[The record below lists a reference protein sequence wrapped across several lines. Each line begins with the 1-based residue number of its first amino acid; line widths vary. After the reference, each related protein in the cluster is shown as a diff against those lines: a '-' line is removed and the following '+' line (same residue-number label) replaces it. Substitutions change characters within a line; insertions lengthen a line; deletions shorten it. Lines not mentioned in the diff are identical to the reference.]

1 MDRKVFFALL
11 AYTAAALFVYL
22 LYIILRPFLPAM
34 GWAAVV
40 AIATFPLCE
49 HLRRRLR
56 WSETWVSALMTLLV
70 FLLLV
75 VPGVVIG
82 LMLVQEIVHA
92 QEYINQWSADDRRAT
107 FEELLKNPWVAGLLQ
122 EANEFVARFNIDI
135 RAAAVQAGRR
145 LLSLLFGSL
154 TGIAKQA
161 VLFVFQLLLMLVVL
175 FFFYRDGRKLTG
187 GLWSALPIPQVRKEL
202 IHDTVEKVVSAV
214 VIGVLATATIQGL
227 LAGVGYWIV
236 GLPSPVLLGT
246 LTAIAALVPVI
257 GTMLVWVPAVAY
269 LLLIGHTTAGLVLLG
284 WSVLAVGSADNF
296 LRPLLISG
304 RTGLPFALMALGAI
318 GGLAAFGFF
327 GLVVGPLILAVFM
340 LVFEMYRTDVIELP
354 ASEAPSGMARRRRR
368 SGPRLGSGRRSA

>member
-11 AYTAAALFVYL
+11 AYTAVALFVYL

-49 HLRRRLR
+49 RLHRKLR
-56 WSETWVSALMTLLV
+56 WNETWVSALMTILV
-70 FLLLV
+70 FLLLI

-92 QEYINQWSADDRRAT
+92 QEYINQWSAADRKAA
-107 FEELLKNPWVAGLLQ
+107 FDELLNNPWITGLLHK
-122 EANEFVARFNIDI
+122 ANELAADFNIDI
-135 RAAAVQAGRR
+135 KAAALEAGRR
-145 LLSLLFGSL
+145 VLTLLFGSL
-154 TGIAKQA
+154 TGLAKQA
-161 VLFVFQLLLMLVVL
+161 ALFVFQLLLMLIVL
-175 FFFYRDGRKLTG
+175 FFFYRDGRKLTDS
-187 GLWSALPIPQVRKEL
+187 LWSGLPIPQARKEL
-202 IHDTVEKVVSAV
+202 IHDTVGNVVSAV

-246 LTAIAALVPVI
+246 LTAIAALVPIV

-269 LLLIGHTTAGLVLLG
+269 LLLTGHTTAGLILLG
-284 WSVLAVGSADNF
+284 WSALAVGSADNF

-340 LVFEMYRTDVIELP
+340 LVFEMYRMDVIEQ
-354 ASEAPSGMARRRRR
+354 ED
-368 SGPRLGSGRRSA
+368 